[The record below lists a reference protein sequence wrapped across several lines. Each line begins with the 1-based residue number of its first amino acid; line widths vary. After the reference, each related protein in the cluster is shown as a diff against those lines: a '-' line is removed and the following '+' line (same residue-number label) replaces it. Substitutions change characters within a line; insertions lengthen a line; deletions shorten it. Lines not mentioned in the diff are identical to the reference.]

1 MGKRIERIY
10 QFLLE
15 NTENGLNEKGTTT
28 SEVADQLMIQR
39 SNASKDLNQLVK
51 EGRVQKSDT
60 RPVRY
65 WVAQDARSGPEKY
78 VPSYKENRPQREKA
92 TPQRVDVKLGNRD
105 IFSTIIGV
113 NGSMK
118 NAVEQAKAAI
128 LYPPK
133 GLNCLITDQ
142 QVQGRRILLMPCF
155 SLRKAIR

>member
-60 RPVRY
+60 R
-65 WVAQDARSGPEKY
+65 Q
-78 VPSYKENRPQREKA
+78 
-92 TPQRVDVKLGNRD
+92 
-105 IFSTIIGV
+105 
-113 NGSMK
+113 
-118 NAVEQAKAAI
+118 
-128 LYPPK
+128 
-133 GLNCLITDQ
+133 
-142 QVQGRRILLMPCF
+142 
-155 SLRKAIR
+155 